1 MVYVLLLN
9 FLCDL
14 RSTTTMV
21 MLSLLPFWR
30 ASFDKY
36 SAAAWAA
43 WSGESPLLWAD
54 DEASA
59 FFLCHSSI
67 RLRAASHT
75 SSLDIT
81 SQRPSLARIRHS
93 SSFARATIVT
103 SGTGIIYGF
112 RYRSPTNRPTT
123 HHFYFFSF
131 SNQSTV
137 HHKRTSTY
145 LALTAINSRK
155 QAGWWPI
162 FSRSC
167 HMYLV
172 LAKF

>member
-1 MVYVLLLN
+1 MSSWIHGYVLLLN

-14 RSTTTMV
+14 RSTTTAV

-43 WSGESPLLWAD
+43 WSGESPLIWAD
-54 DEASA
+54 DDASA
-59 FFLCHSSI
+59 FFLCHNSI

-112 RYRSPTNRPTT
+112 RYRSPANRPK
-123 HHFYFFSF
+123 
-131 SNQSTV
+131 V
-137 HHKRTSTY
+137 HHSCVF
-145 LALTAINSRK
+145 AINQRC
-155 QAGWWPI
+155 I
-162 FSRSC
+162 I
-167 HMYLV
+167 MYQHQ
-172 LAKF
+172 FHSSI